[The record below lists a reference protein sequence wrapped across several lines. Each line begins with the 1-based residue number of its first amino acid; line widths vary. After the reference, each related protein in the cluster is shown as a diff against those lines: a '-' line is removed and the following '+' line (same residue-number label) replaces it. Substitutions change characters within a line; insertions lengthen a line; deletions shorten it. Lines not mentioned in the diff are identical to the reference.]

1 LIVEALI
8 LRDLAD
14 TLLRI
19 VLAVGKV
26 ELNDYAA
33 RLLHRPV
40 VIDVLLPTDAS
51 HR

>member
-1 LIVEALI
+1 MIVEALI